1 MKTVVPI
8 LCKTS
13 LTFYSNLFLLF
24 QTIFF
29 IQPAL
34 CQSPGGVNSGLYLWL
49 KADVGVIQ
57 SSGNVSQWTNQAST
71 SMATQVSK
79 TASSNVTLVSNGI
92 NIRPVIRFAGTESM
106 RGTYTTT
113 PTQPALIFAVALGR
127 SGTGQQYLGD
137 VYSNS
142 PGGAMGMIYDATT
155 GRYSVD
161 LSGAA
166 CSASPVNLNQPSL
179 VRVYY
184 QNASGNSPSAAS
196 GSYTAINGIQN
207 TVCGSDGK
215 LVAPTGNIEIGGRT
229 WDVGGRYFVGDI
241 AEVIYYNSNTA
252 TTAQINQVE
261 SYLAFKYGISL
272 GSTTAVKNYAAS
284 DGTIFWTA
292 NSTYQNNVFGIG
304 TDNGS
309 GLVVTQANSIN
320 TGNGDGSGQNGKGN
334 LYLSVSSAL
343 SDKQFLTL
351 GDDAGSLNEQTSNV
365 PLTYG
370 GSSRVGRTW
379 KVKKTGSV
387 GAVSLSLDMTGL
399 SFTGGTDR
407 TKYRLMINTN
417 GSSDFTTGTPVFYAP
432 VSVTSN
438 KINFTGVNLADN
450 SVFTVITN
458 STVPLPVTWVNF
470 SSGLKNGVVTLKWK
484 TADEIDVENYVVEH
498 SANGTSYDAIATI
511 FAKGSSGLNE
521 YEYAYKE
528 QSGGAHYYRIK
539 EVDIN
544 GNYKYSLV
552 RTVVVGNTF
561 VLQIQSNPVYQSLSI
576 IVNSDANTKAKL
588 QVVNTE
594 GKVLINHDEILCQ
607 GKNVVKMHADKLPQG
622 MYFLRAAIG
631 ADVLNIKF
639 LKLAP

>member
-1 MKTVVPI
+1 
-8 LCKTS
+8 
-13 LTFYSNLFLLF
+13 
-24 QTIFF
+24 
-29 IQPAL
+29 
-34 CQSPGGVNSGLYLWL
+34 
-49 KADVGVIQ
+49 
-57 SSGNVSQWTNQAST
+57 
-71 SMATQVSK
+71 
-79 TASSNVTLVSNGI
+79 
-92 NIRPVIRFAGTESM
+92 
-106 RGTYTTT
+106 
-113 PTQPALIFAVALGR
+113 
-127 SGTGQQYLGD
+127 
-137 VYSNS
+137 
-142 PGGAMGMIYDATT
+142 
-155 GRYSVD
+155 
-161 LSGAA
+161 
-166 CSASPVNLNQPSL
+166 
-179 VRVYY
+179 
-184 QNASGNSPSAAS
+184 
-196 GSYTAINGIQN
+196 
-207 TVCGSDGK
+207 
-215 LVAPTGNIEIGGRT
+215 
-229 WDVGGRYFVGDI
+229 
-241 AEVIYYNSNTA
+241 
-252 TTAQINQVE
+252 
-261 SYLAFKYGISL
+261 
-272 GSTTAVKNYAAS
+272 
-284 DGTIFWTA
+284 
-292 NSTYQNNVFGIG
+292 
-304 TDNGS
+304 
-309 GLVVTQANSIN
+309 
-320 TGNGDGSGQNGKGN
+320 
-334 LYLSVSSAL
+334 
-343 SDKQFLTL
+343 
-351 GDDAGSLNEQTSNV
+351 
-365 PLTYG
+365 
-370 GSSRVGRTW
+370 
-379 KVKKTGSV
+379 
-387 GAVSLSLDMTGL
+387 
-399 SFTGGTDR
+399 
-407 TKYRLMINTN
+407 MINTN

-498 SANGTSYDAIATI
+498 SANGTSYDASATI